1 MKYKQMSICLVLS
14 VPSKTADYQ
23 LVLCFQY
30 TFVHRFLYTGDV
42 SDKWSEFTGGGE
54 SKPLNQGE

>member
-1 MKYKQMSICLVLS
+1 MLS
-14 VPSKTADYQ
+14 VPSKTVNYQ

-30 TFVHRFLYTGDV
+30 TFVHGFLYTGDV